1 MPLHKLDT
9 KNTMRVE
16 DDGDD
21 DPRASE
27 DDGRFGPPVIAGF
40 GIPKADA
47 AVMANRKIVKGKRTV
62 PTIDVTLSGP
72 RSAQRSLQPRFTSPK
87 NELLCMIVGEGKLGL
102 VFVRDSEPPEGPE
115 KP

>member
-1 MPLHKLDT
+1 MSKKRAPDVPLHKLDT

-72 RSAQRSLQPRFTSPK
+72 RNAPGAASSPASPPRK
-87 NELLCMIVGEGKLGL
+87 IRCCACRGG
-102 VFVRDSEPPEGPE
+102 
-115 KP
+115 